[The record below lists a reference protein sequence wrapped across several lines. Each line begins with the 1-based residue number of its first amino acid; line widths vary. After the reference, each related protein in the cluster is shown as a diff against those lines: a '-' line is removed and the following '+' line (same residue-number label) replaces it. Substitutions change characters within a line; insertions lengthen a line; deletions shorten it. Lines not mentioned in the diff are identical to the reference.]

1 MQKRK
6 KEEKKEDSDI
16 TWIAFDG
23 DVVISTNDSCL
34 HIDDQGSIGL
44 LILEPYIIS
53 LLDVMSLY

>member
-34 HIDDQGSIGL
+34 PINDQGSIGL

>member
-23 DVVISTNDSCL
+23 DVFISTNDSCL